1 MLGILNSLT
10 IPEKGNDM
18 RINAFDL
25 LTVVTGA
32 LAVYI
37 NPNFNIAQ
45 TLFIGFTIMFAYAGG
60 YLSGSGK

>member
-1 MLGILNSLT
+1 
-10 IPEKGNDM
+10 M
-18 RINAFDL
+18 RINLFDL

-37 NPNFNIAQ
+37 NPNFNFGQ
-45 TLFIGFTIMFAYAGG
+45 TLFIGFAIMFAYAGG